1 MRYTPKLELKLP
13 ESSDPSKI
21 SDISENFEKLDDL
34 GAGVE
39 AVKNGTGP
47 GSLFL
52 VSKYYKEPVKDAL
65 LCNGGYA
72 SVAQYPELYEVLGS
86 SYGSQWGVTNV
97 SSQYG
102 VSAANGYPIA
112 YNAKHDCFCRTTQ
125 TGSAVNLV
133 IYRRGASPL
142 TVGVAGSSETATGYV
157 FTAGDFVF
165 GWVASSG
172 SKSRFLFDLT
182 TNTRITTKDTVLNKL
197 LDTDYAKDGARLAF
211 TKNYILSVAYFSSGT
226 YGGFRVVAAV
236 RLSDFTLDSEYIK
249 ITGVTDS
256 TSTVPYSIINYDTA
270 ATNDDFYFY
279 TYQSSAIKIY
289 RGTMESGAAEIAVV
303 LVGTV
308 SGSEGPRGCSIIGGY
323 FVQAYSTS
331 SYVNFYSAQL
341 SGSTTTTAK
350 KTQLSITDYTQGT
363 YRTNGMSEI
372 RSAINVGGG
381 WILFLSG
388 HRDAIYFANN
398 IATRVPSL
406 TGGNVEM
413 ISPSVPSGKVC
424 TLSGVYDNPKVS
436 TFKLPSISLSESLVY
451 MRTKGA

>member
-13 ESSDPSKI
+13 EPSDPAKI

-133 IYRRGASPL
+133 IYRRGAPPL
-142 TVGVAGSSETATGYV
+142 TVGVAGSSDTATGYV

-165 GWVASSG
+165 GWVASS
-172 SKSRFLFDLT
+172 SIRSRFLFDLT

-197 LDTDYAKDGARLAF
+197 LDTNYANDGLRLAF
-211 TKNYILSVAYFSSGT
+211 TKNYILSVAYVNSSVGH
-226 YGGFRVVAAV
+226 RVVAAV
-236 RLSDFTLDSEYIK
+236 RLSDFTLDSESVR
-249 ITGVTDS
+249 ITGITDPTGLCSVT
-256 TSTVPYSIINYDTA
+256 NYDTA
-270 ATNDDFYFY
+270 STNDDFYFY
-279 TYQSSAIKIY
+279 TYQSSTIKIY
-289 RGTMESGAAEIAVV
+289 RGTMESGAAEIAAV

-308 SGSEGPRGCSIIGGY
+308 SGSEGKWGCSIIDGY

-413 ISPSVPSGKVC
+413 IFPSVPSGKVC